1 MAVKVASDG
10 SQSMYGLKILLTGL
24 LLKWM
29 WERRKERSQGGSQVF
44 GLSSWK
50 VNDASDSDLEDFGD
64 IRIWGRQLGTEFCL
78 CSI

>member
-29 WERRKERSQGGSQVF
+29 WERRKERSQG
-44 GLSSWK
+44 
-50 VNDASDSDLEDFGD
+50 
-64 IRIWGRQLGTEFCL
+64 
-78 CSI
+78 